1 MSPAK
6 QADRRAD
13 LSTIHILQKE
23 LGLDKDAAEALKRAL
38 TGVASS
44 ADMSYE
50 QRSKYIG
57 HLRRLKAARAT
68 SDGRLTYTA
77 RRPKLERSVDDTGD
91 ARWSKARALW
101 SLLAQHKH
109 VRVDTDQALAAWVR
123 RQTRVE
129 HWRFLNGHQIN
140 TVIESL
146 KRWCREVGVEVEQ
159 DG

>member
-1 MSPAK
+1 MKPARV
-6 QADRRAD
+6 ANRRAD

-23 LGLDKDAAEALKRAL
+23 VGLDHDAAEALKRAV

-57 HLRRLKAARAT
+57 HLKRLKAARGG
-68 SDGRLTYTA
+68 SSNSTYTA
-77 RRPKLERSVDDTGD
+77 RRPERERSVDDHRD
-91 ARWSKARALW
+91 ERWSKARALW
-101 SLLAQHKH
+101 SLLSKH
-109 VRVDTDQALAAWVR
+109 GQVRSDTDGALAAYVK

-140 TVIESL
+140 AVIESL
-146 KRWCREVGVEVEQ
+146 KAWCGRSGVEVEN

>member
-1 MSPAK
+1 MTR

-23 LGLDKDAAEALKRAL
+23 LGLDKEAAEALKRAL

-57 HLRRLKAARAT
+57 HLRRLKAAGQHGGK
-68 SDGRLTYTA
+68 SIYTP
-77 RRPKLERSVDDTGD
+77 RRSEKQRSLDDTGD
-91 ARWSKARALW
+91 ERWAKARALW
-101 SLLAQHKH
+101 ALLARHGQVHT
-109 VRVDTDQALAAWVR
+109 DTDQALTAYVK

-146 KRWCREVGVEVEQ
+146 KAWCSRSGVEVEQ
-159 DG
+159 DV